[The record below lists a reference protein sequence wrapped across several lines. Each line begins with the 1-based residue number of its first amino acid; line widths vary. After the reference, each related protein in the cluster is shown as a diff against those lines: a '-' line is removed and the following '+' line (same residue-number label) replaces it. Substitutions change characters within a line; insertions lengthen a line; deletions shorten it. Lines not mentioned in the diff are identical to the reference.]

1 MDAYGLWKVVHLV
14 GITLVLAPVMA
25 LALHGMN
32 GRTRD
37 DNPKRRMVFLTHG
50 VGMFVSIYAGMKLAV
65 LTTPTPWPSWV
76 WCKLLLWLLAGF
88 LPALASR
95 RPALGGLLWWAPPVF
110 VAVAVFL
117 VQSRLGA

>member
-1 MDAYGLWKVVHLV
+1 MEPYGLWKVVHLAGV
-14 GITLVLAPVMA
+14 TAVLAPVMA

-32 GRTRD
+32 GGDRA
-37 DNPKRRMVFLTHG
+37 DNPNRRLVFLTHG

-65 LTTPTPWPSWV
+65 LTTPTPWPAWV
-76 WCKLLLWLLAGF
+76 WCKLALWLLAGF

-95 RPALGGLLWWAPPVF
+95 KPALGVALWWAPPVF
-110 VAVAVFL
+110 MAVAVAL